1 VVVVE
6 TTVDGDMSGG
16 REEWIASDSE
26 SWVDWCG
33 GNGGGGQPAFI
44 SERVTPATGTSV
56 EPNLDDHFPLP
67 HKSRRSVIL
76 MTLISFFIFQFLIS
90 ISSINKNEKIIPTW
104 GRCTAPWP
112 PPPRVCGGV
121 L

>member
-1 VVVVE
+1 ME
-6 TTVDGDMSGG
+6 TFVG
-16 REEWIASDSE
+16 RSKSQ
-26 SWVDWCG
+26 VTLRVGCG

-56 EPNLDDHFPLP
+56 EPNLDDHFPHSP

-76 MTLISFFIFQFLIS
+76 MTLISFFIFQFFNF
-90 ISSINKNEKIIPTW
+90 INTITKNNPHVGEDGP
-104 GRCTAPWP
+104 APLGLL

-121 L
+121 PSM